1 VKLVVAVVQGEDAG
15 QTVQAL
21 SEARLSVTKL
31 ASSGSFLQQGNA
43 TLLVAV
49 EAERVQ
55 RVLTLVRTNCR
66 ERSRYLSPMPPI
78 VEPGEMF
85 VPFPVEVQ
93 VGGATIFVLD
103 VEQLEKL

>member
-1 VKLVVAVVQGEDAG
+1 MKLLVAIVQGEDAG

-21 SEARLSVTKL
+21 SEAGLSVTKL
-31 ASSGSFLQQGNA
+31 ASSGGFLQQGNA

-49 EAERVQ
+49 EDERVEQ
-55 RVLTLVRTNCR
+55 ALTLVRTNCR
-66 ERSRYLSPMPPI
+66 ERSRYLTPMPPI

-85 VPFPVEVQ
+85 APFPVEVQ

-103 VEQLEKL
+103 VEQFEKL

>member
-1 VKLVVAVVQGEDAG
+1 VKLVVAVVQGEDAA

-21 SEARLSVTKL
+21 GEAGLSVTKL
-31 ASSGSFLQQGNA
+31 ASSGGFLQQGDA

-49 EAERVQ
+49 EDERVEQ
-55 RVLTLVRTNCR
+55 ALTLVRTNCR
-66 ERSRYLSPMPPI
+66 ERSRYLTPMPPI

-85 VPFPVEVQ
+85 VPFPVEVP

-103 VEQLEKL
+103 VERFEKL

>member
-1 VKLVVAVVQGEDAG
+1 MKLVVAVVQGEDAA

-21 SEARLSVTKL
+21 GEAGLSVTKL
-31 ASSGSFLQQGNA
+31 ASSGGFLQQGDA

-49 EAERVQ
+49 EDERVEQ
-55 RVLTLVRTNCR
+55 ALTLVRTNCR
-66 ERSRYLSPMPPI
+66 ERSRYLTPMPPI

-85 VPFPVEVQ
+85 VPFPVEVP

-103 VEQLEKL
+103 VERFEKL